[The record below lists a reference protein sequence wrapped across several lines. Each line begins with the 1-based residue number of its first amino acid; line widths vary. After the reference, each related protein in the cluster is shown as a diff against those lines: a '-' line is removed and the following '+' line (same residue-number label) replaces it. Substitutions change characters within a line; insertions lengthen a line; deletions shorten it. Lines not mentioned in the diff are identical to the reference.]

1 MLAVAAVSG
10 ESDDR
15 EWLVEQRYRAVLEVI
30 DGSPVGEVAVRYGV
44 SRQTVHAWKCKY
56 STGGIEALREA
67 SRRPRTSPTRI
78 QAPVEALVCEM
89 RRTHPRWGAR
99 RIEFELRQ
107 SGVASRPSRATVHR
121 ILVRNGLVR
130 AQTQQHRRKYRRWQ
144 REAPMHL
151 WQLDLV
157 GGVFLAD
164 GRECKM
170 LTGIDDHSRFVV
182 IAAVLAVPSGR
193 AVADAFLKA
202 MRIYGV
208 PSEVLT
214 DNGKQFTGRF
224 TKPRPAEVLFER
236 VCRENGISARLT
248 KPHSPTTTG
257 KIERWHQ
264 TLRREL
270 LDRVDPFVDLPS
282 AQAAIS
288 AWVHT
293 YNHARPHQS
302 LDMATPA
309 SLFRPNAQPEPL
321 VLTRQPDASG
331 NQAAADAVPGAATT
345 DTSGAEGGLVLLP
358 SAGAVE
364 FDTVIAASGLLA
376 VIPAVQRIS
385 LGPKRGGQRAHVW
398 VDEYTVHILIDGEL
412 VKTVPSNLTAEDLR
426 NLSMRGAR
434 PAGPPPAAAS
444 VARAGTLPAA
454 TLIEVDRIVDTNGNA
469 ELAKHRLKIG
479 AELARRKV
487 TLRLDGHLMHVVYND
502 VLAKSLPSPIPA
514 DQYTKIRGARIAANQ
529 LPPQPAGPMSV
540 QRKVPRDGVVMVA
553 RQRLRIGRT
562 YTGKIVTIHVEDT
575 HFRVTCDGAQLSI
588 HPRTTELPIR
598 RWKAKIHAP
607 RPNPP
612 M

>member
-1 MLAVAAVSG
+1 VAAVSG
-10 ESDDR
+10 ESGDR
-15 EWLVEQRYRAVLEVI
+15 EWLVEQRYRAVLEVL
-30 DGSPVGEVAVRYGV
+30 DGSPVGEVALRYGV
-44 SRQTVHAWKCKY
+44 SRQSVHAWKRKY
-56 STGGIEALREA
+56 LAGGIEALREA
-67 SRRPRTSPTRI
+67 SRRPRTSPTRVES
-78 QAPVEALVCEM
+78 ALEALVCEM

-99 RIEFELRQ
+99 RITFELGQ
-107 SGVASRPSRATVHR
+107 SGVASPPSRATVHR

-130 AQTQQHRRKYRRWQ
+130 PQPQQHRRKYRRWQ

-202 MRIYGV
+202 MRVYGV

-236 VCRENGISARLT
+236 VCRENGITARLT

-270 LDRVDPFVDLPS
+270 LDLAEPFADLPS

-293 YNHARPHQS
+293 YNYARPHQS
-302 LDMATPA
+302 LDMTTPA

-321 VLTRQPDASG
+321 ALTRQPDTPGNLDVVEAIPTTETDGGDSG
-331 NQAAADAVPGAATT
+331 
-345 DTSGAEGGLVLLP
+345 LILLP

-376 VIPAVQRIS
+376 VIPSVQRIS
-385 LGPKRGGQRAHVW
+385 MGPNRAGQRAHVW
-398 VDEYTVHILIDGEL
+398 VDEYTVHVLIDGEL
-412 VKTVPSNLTAEDLR
+412 VKTVPSNLGAEDLR
-426 NLSMRGAR
+426 DLSMRGAR
-434 PAGPPPAAAS
+434 PAGPPPATAS
-444 VARAGTLPAA
+444 VARADTLPAA
-454 TLIEVDRIVDTNGNA
+454 TVIEVDRHVDTNGNA

-502 VLAKSLPSPIPA
+502 VLAKTLPSPIPA
-514 DQYTKIRGARIAANQ
+514 VQYTALRGARIAASQ

-607 RPNPP
+607 RPNPLS
-612 M
+612 

>member
-1 MLAVAAVSG
+1 VLVVEAVSG
-10 ESDDR
+10 ESGDR
-15 EWLVEQRYRAVLEVI
+15 EWLVEQRYRAVLEVL

-44 SRQTVHAWKCKY
+44 SRQSVHAWKGKY
-56 STGGIEALREA
+56 VAGGIEALREA
-67 SRRPRTSPTRI
+67 SRRPRTSPTRVEST
-78 QAPVEALVCEM
+78 VEALVCEM

-99 RIEFELRQ
+99 RITFELGQ
-107 SGVASRPSRATVHR
+107 SGVASPPSRATVHR

-130 AQTQQHRRKYRRWQ
+130 AQPQQHRRKYRRWQ

-208 PSEVLT
+208 PSEVLS

-236 VCRENGISARLT
+236 VCRENGITARLT

-270 LDRVDPFVDLPS
+270 LDRAEPFVDLPS

-302 LDMATPA
+302 LDMSTPA
-309 SLFRPNAQPEPL
+309 SLFRPNAQPEAL
-321 VLTRQPDASG
+321 VLTGQPDTPG
-331 NQAAADAVPGAATT
+331 NQDSVEAVPATETGGA
-345 DTSGAEGGLVLLP
+345 DSGLVLLP

-364 FDTVIAASGLLA
+364 FDTIVALSGLLA

-385 LGPKRGGQRAHVW
+385 LGPSRGGQRAHVW
-398 VDEYTVHILIDGEL
+398 VDEYTVHVLIDGDL
-412 VKTVPSNLTAEDLR
+412 IKTVPSNLNAEDLR
-426 NLSMRGAR
+426 DLSMRGAR
-434 PAGPPPAAAS
+434 PAGAPPATAS
-444 VARAGTLPAA
+444 VARAGALPAA
-454 TLIEVDRIVDTNGNA
+454 TVIEVDRHVDSNGNA

-487 TLRLDGHLMHVVYND
+487 TLRLDGHLVHVVYND
-502 VLAKSLPSPIPA
+502 VLAKTLPSPMPA
-514 DQYTKIRGARIAANQ
+514 DQYTKIRGARIAASQ
-529 LPPQPAGPMSV
+529 IPPPAPGPMSV

-553 RQRLRIGRT
+553 RQRLRVGRT

-598 RWKAKIHAP
+598 RWKATIHAP

-612 M
+612 S

>member
-1 MLAVAAVSG
+1 VETVSG
-10 ESDDR
+10 EPDDR
-15 EWLVEQRYRAVLEVI
+15 EWLVEQRYRAVLEVL
-30 DGSPVGEVAVRYGV
+30 DGSPIGEVAVRYGV
-44 SRQTVHAWKCKY
+44 SRQTVHAWKGKY

-67 SRRPRTSPTRI
+67 SRRPRTSPTRVEAAI
-78 QAPVEALVCEM
+78 EALVCEM
-89 RRTHPRWGAR
+89 RRSHPRWGAR
-99 RIEFELRQ
+99 RITFELGQ
-107 SGVASRPSRATVHR
+107 SGVASPPSRATVHR

-130 AQTQQHRRKYRRWQ
+130 AQPQQHRRKYRRWQ

-182 IAAVLAVPSGR
+182 IATVLAVPSGR

-236 VCRENGISARLT
+236 VCRENGITARLT

-270 LDRVDPFVDLPS
+270 LDLAEPFVDLPS

-288 AWVHT
+288 AWVQA

-321 VLTRQPDASG
+321 ALTAQPDAPG
-331 NQAAADAVPGAATT
+331 NQDSADAFPPAATT
-345 DTSGAEGGLVLLP
+345 DTRGADSGLVLLP

-376 VIPAVQRIS
+376 VIPSVQRIS
-385 LGPKRGGQRAHVW
+385 LGPNRGGQRAHVW

-412 VKTVPSNLTAEDLR
+412 VKTVPSNLSAEDLR
-426 NLSMRGAR
+426 ELSMRGAH
-434 PAGPPPAAAS
+434 PAGPPPATAS

-454 TLIEVDRIVDTNGNA
+454 TVIEVDRHVDINGNA

-502 VLAKSLPSPIPA
+502 VLAKTLPSPIPA
-514 DQYTKIRGARIAANQ
+514 DQYTKIRGARIAATQ

-588 HPRTTELPIR
+588 HPRTTELPIK

-607 RPNPP
+607 RPNLPT
-612 M
+612 